1 MFGIEQEYTFF
12 KDGRPLGWPE
22 IGYPAPQGPYYC
34 GVGGDKMPGLAK
46 GLAKGIREF
55 KKATG
60 EVEREF
66 KRVMDEAENPPPAI
80 SPPAPAVLP
89 APSPV
94 VYDPQH
100 EVMDSPPIPE
110 AHVEPPA
117 DRPQPGPAE
126 EGPGAHHT
134 DV

>member
-1 MFGIEQEYTFF
+1 
-12 KDGRPLGWPE
+12 
-22 IGYPAPQGPYYC
+22 
-34 GVGGDKMPGLAK
+34 
-46 GLAKGIREF
+46 
-55 KKATG
+55 
-60 EVEREF
+60 
-66 KRVMDEAENPPPAI
+66 MDEAENPPPAI